1 MSDRQKFIQLFYENF
16 PYEPTPDQVELIEK
30 LAGFMFS
37 PEVSSVF
44 VLKGY
49 AGTGKTSVISG
60 LVKILPRLGA
70 SSVLLAPTGRA
81 AKVLASYS
89 GKPAHTIHRKI
100 YSLKETAEGAFSF
113 SVAPNQHQDTLFI
126 VDEASMIALQNND
139 DSSLFGS
146 GNLLDDLLS
155 YVYSGSNCRL
165 ILIGDVAQ
173 LPPVKS
179 NESPALDIPFL
190 RSAFHLSIHTS
201 ELKQVVRQE
210 AESGILENAT
220 LLRKKIASAKPGFIK
235 FRLDGYKDILRLS
248 GPDTAEYISDAFS
261 SRSFEDTII
270 VCRSNKRANLYNQQI
285 RQRILFREEELSA
298 GDLLMVV
305 RNNYYW
311 LPRESQAGFIANGD
325 IIEVLRI
332 QKIVEMYGF
341 RFASVTAR
349 LVDYPQEPT
358 LEINVMLDTL
368 TSDGP
373 ALDYKEGSRL
383 WQAVSEDYADE
394 PNKRKRIAG
403 IKKNPWLNALQVK
416 FAYAL
421 TCHKAQG
428 GQWENVFV
436 EMGYIPENKPDTAY
450 YRWLYTAVTRSTR
463 KLYLMGFSDDFFS

>member
-1 MSDRQKFIQLFYENF
+1 MPDKEKFIQLFLENF
-16 PYEPTPDQVELIEK
+16 PYEPTPDQDELIDK
-30 LAGFMFS
+30 LAAFLLA
-37 PEVSSVF
+37 PAVSSVF

-49 AGTGKTSVISG
+49 AGTGKTSIVSN

-81 AKVLASYS
+81 AKVLSSYS
-89 GKPAHTIHRKI
+89 GKPAFTIHRKI
-100 YSLKETAEGAFSF
+100 YNLKDTADGSFSF
-113 SVAPNQHQDTLFI
+113 SVAPNQHFDTLFI
-126 VDEASMIALQNND
+126 VDEASMIALQNGD
-139 DSSLFGS
+139 DGSLFGS

-179 NESPALDIPFL
+179 NESPALNIPFL
-190 RSAFHLSIHTS
+190 KSAFHLEIHTC

-220 LLRKKIASAKPGFIK
+220 LIRKKIASGKPGFIK
-235 FRLDGYKDILRLS
+235 FRLDGFNDIKRLA
-248 GPDTAEYISDAFS
+248 GPETADYISDAFS

-325 IIEVLRI
+325 ILEVLRI
-332 QKIVEMYGF
+332 QRTEEIYGF
-341 RFASVTAR
+341 RFARVTVR
-349 LVDYPQEPT
+349 MLDYPQEPN
-358 LEINVMLDTL
+358 LEVNVMLDTL

-373 ALDYKEGSRL
+373 ALGYEEGSKL
-383 WQAVSEDYADE
+383 WQAVSEDFADE
-394 PNKRKRIAG
+394 PNKRKRISG
-403 IKKNPWLNALQVK
+403 IKKNPYLNALQVK

-436 EMGYIPENKPDTAY
+436 EMGYIPENKPETSY
-450 YRWLYTAVTRSTR
+450 YRWLYTALTRSTK
-463 KLYLMGFSDDFFS
+463 KLYLMGFSEDFFV